1 MGWDEVIE
9 RIEQVRNTIA
19 DVEEDLQRFVSD
31 EHQPRRLR
39 REVHKFLAA
48 LEVADFVGEMVVGH

>member
-9 RIEQVRNTIA
+9 RIEQVRDTIA
-19 DVEEDLQRFVSD
+19 EVEDDLQRFVQD
-31 EHQPRRLR
+31 EYQPRELR

-48 LEVADFVGEMVVGH
+48 LEVADFVGEMVVGR